1 MSQNEINQDKKNF
14 TPLNEEIPAKIL
26 KTKPENEINEDNT
39 INTINTE
46 SQFKTEVKIIG
57 KKIKKYYL
65 IIKSKKHL
73 IDYFCLT
80 LNIVGIIL
88 YIISL
93 YRCSGGQENTCVSSG
108 FVRIFKKLAFLDFID
123 GLLTSV
129 SIILIFLKKAKIYHL
144 IYLIIIYGL
153 LYVYD
158 HGDDFNRHGSFS
170 IMIFIL
176 FLAVFVISFSF
187 IIFLVN
193 LIIKRNLIIGMKD

>member
-1 MSQNEINQDKKNF
+1 MSQNEINQDQKNF
-14 TPLNEEIPAKIL
+14 TPLNEEVPAKIL
-26 KTKPENEINEDNT
+26 KTKPENEIIEENS

-65 IIKSKKHL
+65 IITSKKHL

-80 LNIVGIIL
+80 LNTVGIIL

-123 GLLTSV
+123 GLLTSI
-129 SIILIFLKKAKIYHL
+129 SIILIFL
-144 IYLIIIYGL
+144 
-153 LYVYD
+153 
-158 HGDDFNRHGSFS
+158 
-170 IMIFIL
+170 
-176 FLAVFVISFSF
+176 
-187 IIFLVN
+187 
-193 LIIKRNLIIGMKD
+193 